1 MRILGI
7 EKGDIIT
14 EVDNTAVTCTNDLTS
29 QINKSNGNDMQI
41 TYIRDGN
48 EQIATLKAIKS
59 NDNTYKIGLWV
70 RDTAAGVG
78 TATFYEPETKR
89 FAGLGHGIVDSDT
102 EELVEIASRRSRRCK
117 CFISFK
123 RNRRKSTVKYRVQ

>member
-102 EELVEIASRRSRRCK
+102 EELVEIASR
-117 CFISFK
+117 
-123 RNRRKSTVKYRVQ
+123 

>member
-1 MRILGI
+1 MNLLGI

-14 EVDNTAVTCTNDLTS
+14 EIDNTVITCTADLTS
-29 QINKSNGNDMQI
+29 KINKSNGNDMQV
-41 TYIRDGN
+41 TYIRDG
-48 EQIATLKAIKS
+48 QVQTTTLKAIKS

-89 FAGLGHGIVDSDT
+89 FGGLGHGIVDSDT
-102 EELVEIASRRSRRCK
+102 EELVEIASRRNRK
-117 CFISFK
+117 C
-123 RNRRKSTVKYRVQ
+123 

>member
-89 FAGLGHGIVDSDT
+89 FGGLRT
-102 EELVEIASRRSRRCK
+102 WNCR
-117 CFISFK
+117 
-123 RNRRKSTVKYRVQ
+123 